1 MSIHWISGKL
11 GAAGLSAAVIA
22 VAATPEASQPPSGVA
37 TVRAAD
43 RTRVRATSVAPA
55 PVALQ
60 LDMARLRRLQPVTEE
75 LAAPLPTPQPV
86 VETAPDVVI
95 AVEEKAVAQE
105 ASAKPEIVDAFATR
119 TWYVPPPPPPP
130 VKPEP
135 PPKPTAPPLPFA
147 YMGRYEDAETPPIV
161 MLVRGDRLYTVS
173 AGDSIDDT
181 YRVDLVENGR
191 VELTY
196 LPLQQKQV
204 LQTGEPG

>member
-22 VAATPEASQPPSGVA
+22 VAATPEAAQPQSGMASVQ
-37 TVRAAD
+37 TAD
-43 RTRVRATSVAPA
+43 RARLRPTSVVPA
-55 PVALQ
+55 PVTMQ
-60 LDMARLRRLQPVTEE
+60 LDMIRLRRLQPVSEE
-75 LAAPLPTPQPV
+75 QATSLSAPHTV
-86 VETAPDVVI
+86 VATTSDVAI
-95 AVEEKAVAQE
+95 AVEEKVVAQE
-105 ASAKPEIVDAFATR
+105 ESAKLEIVDAFATR

-147 YMGRYEDAETPPIV
+147 YMGRYEDAESPTVI

-181 YRVDLVENGR
+181 YRVDLVEKGR